1 MQNVLWAKVR
11 FNKQRTRYLLSGAA
25 RRGPPTL
32 FFIIYSLFFFLFAP
46 LTLKFLITNF

>member
-1 MQNVLWAKVR
+1 MAEKHDTVRGLVLAGG
-11 FNKQRTRYLLSGAA
+11 GAA